1 MILLKPVKKFLGSL
15 IKVSEHAPESYCSDC
30 ASESLSS
37 SPIFLQHINDF
48 DHQHLRT
55 QHNNGLVLGLIQ

>member
-1 MILLKPVKKFLGSL
+1 MILLKPVKFSLGSL
-15 IKVSEHAPESYCSDC
+15 ISEHAPESYCSDC

-55 QHNNGLVLGLIQ
+55 HHNNGLVLGLNQ